1 MSALA
6 NGQEEDNSAALN
18 RGEAKQTV
26 EMRSP
31 DGSADIYQL
40 LAGLCV
46 ACRHGF
52 EMKDALAVAERN
64 YVDVNI
70 HDAAN
75 AAKLATL
82 AQLPDSCEASADCL
96 EQQRAV
102 YEEYGVF
109 SPAMIDG
116 IIRQLRAFSD
126 RTLRADIANDQER
139 IAQLVKKYFHCG

>member
-1 MSALA
+1 
-6 NGQEEDNSAALN
+6 
-18 RGEAKQTV
+18 
-26 EMRSP
+26 MRLFLSFSP
-31 DGSADIYQL
+31 VQCLFCLIFTDILVFRIVRIDFLQHKLLLVFHFPQQL
-40 LAGLCV
+40 
-46 ACRHGF
+46 
-52 EMKDALAVAERN
+52 
-64 YVDVNI
+64 
-70 HDAAN
+70 
-75 AAKLATL
+75 
-82 AQLPDSCEASADCL
+82 L